1 MKNASTPVQQFHT
14 APVVYVRSNWLPLCV
29 GFAGWVM
36 LLVFSV
42 GLYFI
47 FNRYLRYSEDFEEMN
62 AWAYMLVAVVALLF
76 CSGFYV
82 IYNKYFPRQWMT
94 EVMVNLEEKTISITL
109 RGKMR
114 VLPFYQ
120 IKKGIYQ
127 GASPIFTTHYM
138 YWLDVNGE
146 RIPLVIFS
154 KERESFEFYEVLER
168 RVGLKM
174 EQELSNP

>member
-1 MKNASTPVQQFHT
+1 
-14 APVVYVRSNWLPLCV
+14 LCV

-47 FNRYLRYSEDFEEMN
+47 FNRDLRYAEDFEEMN
-62 AWAYMLVAVVALLF
+62 GWAYTLVTIVTLLF
-76 CSGFYV
+76 SGGLYL
-82 IYNKYFPRQWMT
+82 IYTKYFPRQWMT
-94 EVMVNLEEKTISITL
+94 EVMVNLDEKTITITL

-146 RIPLVIFS
+146 RIPLVTFS

-174 EQELSNP
+174 EQEPSYP